1 MKKIIFSFIIT
12 LVFSFSSQ
20 AQTLQASV
28 NRNPI
33 PEGEAFILT
42 LRLENP
48 QNSETPDLKP
58 LEQDFNVYSVS
69 NSSRINIIN
78 GTRSDIRQW
87 DIGLI
92 AKKTGDLSI
101 PAIKAGNI
109 SSNPLVIKV
118 ISSDN
123 VAVSDT
129 SNADTNVS
137 SSNLSTRYALKTE
150 ISNKNPYVQQQI
162 DYTVTLVDAG
172 GLQGDA
178 PFFVG
183 DGSNNDWIVQS
194 IGSPNVET
202 KTINGQTIREIKFRY
217 ALFPQKSGRL
227 KLPIVNFRGFY
238 LTQDRVAY
246 DPFADLFGNS
256 ITASGLGFADIFATR
271 HPVNLVSKSEEIDVR
286 PIATE
291 NNGNW
296 WLPAQNVELF
306 SEWTDAKPEFKV
318 GEAVTRTVYLKA
330 VGVAENQLPEIN
342 FPKVDGVKQ
351 YPEKQQTESRV
362 DNGRL
367 VSVKKAVNVYIPNQS
382 GAITLPA
389 IQVPWFNV
397 AANRMEK
404 ALLPE
409 VRINVSSSSKAN
421 EPVKAIAPA
430 ENNSLPTSSYPEEI
444 EQGLSEGYV
453 YLFIGLAFVL
463 GVLFSFLLLKFRNRE
478 NNANAKN
485 SIRNYQSYIALK
497 AHEADFKAL
506 RDGLLEWGV
515 KTFPEYK
522 INNLKDVA
530 DCVNSPDFSAEMKKL
545 MTILYS
551 SKSPQDWSAEKFVQI
566 FNTVYKKNKKTSD
579 SNKLIPDLYK

>member
-1 MKKIIFSFIIT
+1 MKKIIFSFVFV
-12 LVFSFSSQ
+12 LVFSFSVQ

-69 NSSRINIIN
+69 NSSSINIIN
-78 GTRSDIRQW
+78 GVRSDIRQW

-92 AKKTGDLSI
+92 AKKTGELSI
-101 PAIKAGNI
+101 PSLKAGNI

-123 VAVSDT
+123 LAVPDT
-129 SNADTNVS
+129 SNADTDAS
-137 SSNLSTRYALKTE
+137 SSNSTARYALKTE
-150 ISNKNPYVQQQI
+150 ISDKNPYVQQQV

-194 IGSPNVET
+194 IASPNVET

-227 KLPIVNFRGFY
+227 KLPTVNFRGFY

-256 ITASGLGFADIFATR
+256 IAASGLGFADMFATR
-271 HPVNLVSKSEEIDVR
+271 NPVNLVSKSEEIDVR
-286 PIATE
+286 PIAPE

-296 WLPAQNVELF
+296 WLPAQNVELL
-306 SEWTDAKPEFKV
+306 SEWTEASPEFKV

-342 FPKVDGVKQ
+342 FPKVNGVKQ
-351 YPEKQQTESRV
+351 YPEKQQTESRM

-367 VSVKKAVNVYIPNQS
+367 VSIKKAVNVYIPNQT

-409 VRINVSSSSKAN
+409 VRINVSPSSQPEENIKSVM
-421 EPVKAIAPA
+421 PI
-430 ENNSLPTSSYPEEI
+430 ENNSATISSYPQEVEMRF
-444 EQGLSEGYV
+444 SEVGV
-453 YLFIGLAFVL
+453 YLMIGLAFVL
-463 GVLFSFLLLKFRNRE
+463 GVFFSFLLLRLLKRD
-478 NNANAKN
+478 NNTKEKN

-497 AHEADFKAL
+497 AHEMDFKAL
-506 RDGLLEWGV
+506 RDGLLEWGTN
-515 KTFPEYK
+515 TFPEYK

-551 SKSPQDWSAEKFVQI
+551 SKSSQDWSAEKFVQI
-566 FNTVYKKNKKTSD
+566 FNIVYKKNKKTSD